1 MNYFFLVICMMIIH
15 FPYYLIMY
23 DLDRNL
29 LDNVDPDSNYFKD
42 NTVNFSKYSM
52 DDFHKSNIDRIK
64 SLNILHNNSRSI
76 LRDGRLDEYNILLD
90 YLHNPFQI
98 LAFTET
104 WLKPNNVDLVKFDG
118 YNGSHIIRPV
128 DEHFDLKEHGG

>member
-1 MNYFFLVICMMIIH
+1 M
-15 FPYYLIMY
+15 
-23 DLDRNL
+23 DETDRNL
-29 LDNVDPDSNYFKD
+29 LDTIDPDNNYFLD

-52 DDFHKSNIDRIK
+52 DDFHKSNIDRTK

-90 YLHNPFQI
+90 YLHNPFQM

-104 WLKPNNVDLVKFDG
+104 
-118 YNGSHIIRPV
+118 
-128 DEHFDLKEHGG
+128 